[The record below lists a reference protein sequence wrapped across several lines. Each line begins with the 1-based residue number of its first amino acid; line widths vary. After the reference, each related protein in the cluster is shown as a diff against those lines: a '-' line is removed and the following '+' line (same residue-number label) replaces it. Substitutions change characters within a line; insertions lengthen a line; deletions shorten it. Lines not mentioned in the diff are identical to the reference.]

1 MPVRKVVTRRGRRF
15 RGYFPSKKLHRM
27 VAWESLL
34 ERDAILL
41 LEVSPGVVSFQ
52 EQPAL
57 IKYFDGTSLCDY
69 YPDFEVVLA
78 DGTVFHLEVKTSTK
92 LKNPKVATKFAAIA
106 AHYQEKGLGFR
117 IVTEEELQREPLL
130 SNAQTFAYL
139 QGSTVYP
146 PLSPRQLR
154 CDLGGTTVPF
164 ERAEVMLGRETVL
177 RLIANRKLACDLNQP
192 LAGSTLLTIQEGEW
206 NESLFL

>member
-52 EQPAL
+52 EQPTL
-57 IKYFDGTSLCDY
+57 IQYFDGTSLRDY

-78 DGTVFHLEVKTSTK
+78 DGTVFHLEVKTSAK
-92 LKNPKVATKFAAIA
+92 LKNPKVATKFSAIA

-130 SNAQTFAYL
+130 SNAQAVAYL
-139 QGSTVYP
+139 QGGTVYP

-154 CDLGGTTVPF
+154 RDLGGVAVPF
-164 ERAEVMLGRETVL
+164 ENAEAMLGRETVL

-206 NESLFL
+206 NESLFI